1 MNVTIAADGPKVSEV
16 ELPISG
22 CTVVVTERGARQ
34 TLELLNPEGTLLG
47 VVSDSLLD
55 PSVIRAAFRGS
66 KDGKP
71 WALAAGR
78 SLKTPV
84 RATFSASRA
93 RRDGRRI
100 EVDAI
105 ACGGFWVAEAAV
117 GASRVSVTVD
127 GEDAGSAGLQPIS

>member
-1 MNVTIAADGPKVSEV
+1 MTIAPDGPRVSEV

-22 CTVVVTERGARQ
+22 CTVLVTERGARQ
-34 TLELLNPEGTLLG
+34 TLELLNPDGALLG

-55 PSVIRAAFRGS
+55 PSVIRSAFRGVHN
-66 KDGKP
+66 GQH

-93 RRDGRRI
+93 RRDGRRV
-100 EVDAI
+100 EVEAI
-105 ACGGFWVAEAAV
+105 GCGGFWVAEAAV
-117 GASRVSVTVD
+117 SATRVSVTTE
-127 GEDAGSAGLQPIS
+127 GKDAGSLALQSI

>member
-1 MNVTIAADGPKVSEV
+1 VTIAADGPKVSEV

-55 PSVIRAAFRGS
+55 ASVIRATFRGS
-66 KDGKP
+66 KDGEP

-84 RATFSASRA
+84 RATFSTGRA
-93 RRDGRRI
+93 RRDGRSS
-100 EVDAI
+100 EVEAI
-105 ACGGFWVAEAAV
+105 QCGGFWVAEASV

-127 GEDAGSAGLQPIS
+127 GEDAGSAGLQPI